1 DAFKLAAVFD
11 SQDASTDAV
20 APTLTVGS
28 ITGTFTRGEKI
39 TGATSKATGRIINT
53 SSPFSY
59 VSTNSFA
66 FVVGEVIT
74 GESSTASAT
83 ITATTV
89 GDIVITSKY
98 MLDTGQRD
106 NYYDIARIVR
116 KRRQAAPIGRLLIV
130 YDYLEHGSGD
140 VFTVDSYS
148 DIAKQMEYDDI
159 PIYSASKIDVDEP
172 SPSGK
177 FPLYGAYDFRPSV
190 DNIAG
195 TSTTLSAVDEITGNS
210 FNFYS
215 RTFGGTGGTTVDTP
229 KPGSLIQSDFEYY
242 LPKFVSI
249 ILNSKGTFL
258 IVEGESAENPLLP
271 KTPEDCMLIA
281 TLFVPAYTFD
291 PRNVTIRK
299 QKHQRYTMKDIGKIA
314 KRLDH
319 VEYYTAL
326 SLLERDAES
335 FEVTDAD
342 GLNRFKS
349 GFVVDNFKGHRI
361 GDVAHRDYN
370 NSMDFGLGQL
380 RPKHKARAID
390 LIESVTNAS
399 DTARDGA
406 GYQKT
411 GDLITLPYTEVV
423 MTEQPYATRAE
434 RVNPVLVSSWVG
446 SVELNPS
453 SDTWFETEVLPD
465 LEVNEEGDYDAVLA
479 QEANNL
485 GTVWNSWQTQWSGVV
500 ETRVD
505 NWVEGGTQFRPDRFD
520 VTRTTETVRTDQ
532 TRTGVNTQVDLRID
546 RVSQGL
552 RVVSQNA
559 IPVVRSKTITFTGVR
574 FKPKTRLFAFFDKQ
588 DVNDYC
594 TPGATEYTSS
604 AYTYPRTGADLLAG
618 DPLITNGYGKIEGTF
633 LIPDP
638 KVDGNPTFP
647 TGNIVFRL
655 TSSEHNGVP
664 STEQRPGTT

>member
-1 DAFKLAAVFD
+1 
-11 SQDASTDAV
+11 
-20 APTLTVGS
+20 
-28 ITGTFTRGEKI
+28 
-39 TGATSKATGRIINT
+39 
-53 SSPFSY
+53 
-59 VSTNSFA
+59 
-66 FVVGEVIT
+66 
-74 GESSTASAT
+74 
-83 ITATTV
+83 
-89 GDIVITSKY
+89 
-98 MLDTGQRD
+98 
-106 NYYDIARIVR
+106 
-116 KRRQAAPIGRLLIV
+116 
-130 YDYLEHGSGD
+130 
-140 VFTVDSYS
+140 
-148 DIAKQMEYDDI
+148 
-159 PIYSASKIDVDEP
+159 
-172 SPSGK
+172 
-177 FPLYGAYDFRPSV
+177 
-190 DNIAG
+190 
-195 TSTTLSAVDEITGNS
+195 
-210 FNFYS
+210 
-215 RTFGGTGGTTVDTP
+215 
-229 KPGSLIQSDFEYY
+229 
-242 LPKFVSI
+242 
-249 ILNSKGTFL
+249 
-258 IVEGESAENPLLP
+258 
-271 KTPEDCMLIA
+271 
-281 TLFVPAYTFD
+281 
-291 PRNVTIRK
+291 
-299 QKHQRYTMKDIGKIA
+299 
-314 KRLDH
+314 
-319 VEYYTAL
+319 
-326 SLLERDAES
+326 
-335 FEVTDAD
+335 
-342 GLNRFKS
+342 
-349 GFVVDNFKGHRI
+349 
-361 GDVAHRDYN
+361 

-446 SVELNPS
+446 SVELSPS

-465 LEVNEEGDYDAVLA
+465 LVVNEEGDYDAVLA

-505 NWVEGGTQFRPDRFD
+505 NWIEGGTQFRPDRFD

-532 TRTGVNTQVDLRID
+532 TRTGVNTQVDLRVD

-647 TGNIVFRL
+647 TGTIVFRL

-664 STEQRPGTT
+664 STEQRPGTTGEALYSSSGMLETQQETITATRNATVTRTGQSQETSFNTVTSNDIRRASGNWTDEQNILVAMRAETAAARAEAVAATASAAAADARAAEARRVADAAAARSLNIILTGDDDGGDGGDDPLAQTFKIGGSSAGITNGAFITSVDLYFQAVDVNVPITVELRNVVNGYPGPKVLPFGRVTKN